1 MSFFPQGG
9 RWNSDK
15 SKAGPAKE
23 LVGKQWVFHRGAGA
37 PNSATG
43 SDFLLV
49 FPTCRSL
56 RELVGRAQGPII
68 IH

>member
-1 MSFFPQGG
+1 MA
-9 RWNSDK
+9 
-15 SKAGPAKE
+15 KAGPAKE

-56 RELVGRAQGPII
+56 RELVGRAQGPVI